1 MYRRTSEMI
10 REEEQTRHS
19 VTIRA
24 FLQTH
29 GKATAVDIAEQ
40 LYATLHLSVGEVQRY
55 LGDLIDRHHVTLDA
69 HGYHAWSRDG
79 PAKRARSLRQKMEE
93 RRDEKWENERS

>member
-10 REEEQTRHS
+10 RLEEQTRHS
-19 VTIRA
+19 DTIRA

-40 LYATLHLSVGEVQRY
+40 LYATLHLSVGEVQLY
-55 LGDLIDRHHVTLDA
+55 LGDLIDRHHVTLDTY
-69 HGYHAWSRDG
+69 GYHAWSRDG
-79 PAKRARSLRQKMEE
+79 PCHEGKVTESKNGRET
-93 RRDEKWENERS
+93 